1 MTASFQG
8 RVAPCGPCGLE
19 EPMPLLSTANATAL
33 ATRALERAGAAPSM
47 AAATAA
53 ALVAAEAE
61 GQPGHGLSRVA
72 MYAGFLRE
80 GRADGQAQPRV
91 ACERGGTALVD
102 AGNGLAYPALALAEA
117 EAAARARAHGVAFVA
132 VTNSHHA
139 GAMGLPVRRLA
150 AAGLVALAFT
160 NSPAAMPVP
169 GGRRP
174 LLGTNP
180 VAAAFP
186 RRNAPPLV
194 VDLALSEV
202 ARGKIMVAAKEG
214 RPIPEGWALDAQGR
228 PTTDAAAALDGAM
241 LAMGGPKG
249 AALALVVE
257 LLCVALGGA
266 AFAFEADSFFA
277 PSPRPPRL
285 GHALLAIDPGALA
298 GDDAFLDRMESLVA
312 AMLGDDGVRLPGS
325 RRDALR
331 EAAERDGLSLSAPL
345 LEQLRVLA
353 GE

>member
-1 MTASFQG
+1 
-8 RVAPCGPCGLE
+8 
-19 EPMPLLSTANATAL
+19 MPRLPLAQAEACAARAL
-33 ATRALERAGAAPSM
+33 AAAGANPRM
-47 AAATAA
+47 AALTAA

-61 GQPGHGLSRVA
+61 GQGGHGLSRVA

-80 GRADGQAQPRV
+80 GRADGAAEPAVTAQK
-91 ACERGGTALVD
+91 GGCALVD
-102 AGNGLAYPALALAEA
+102 ARNGLAYLALALAEQ
-117 EAAARARAHGVAFVA
+117 EAATRARAHGIAFVA

-150 AAGLVALAFT
+150 EGGLVALAFT

-186 RRNAPPLV
+186 RRGAPPMV

-202 ARGKIMVAAKEG
+202 ARGRIMVAAKAG
-214 RPIPEGWALDAQGR
+214 TPIPEGWALDAQGN
-228 PTTDAAAALDGAM
+228 PTTDAQAALSGAM
-241 LAMGGPKG
+241 LAAGGAKG

-277 PSPRPPRL
+277 PSPNPPRL
-285 GHALLAIDPGALA
+285 GHALLALDPGALA
-298 GDDAFLDRMESLVA
+298 GTDAFTERMETLVA
-312 AMLGDDGVRLPGS
+312 AMLGDEGVRLPGS

-331 EAAERDGLSLSAPL
+331 EAAARDGVEVPEAL
-345 LEQLRVLA
+345 LAHV
-353 GE
+353 